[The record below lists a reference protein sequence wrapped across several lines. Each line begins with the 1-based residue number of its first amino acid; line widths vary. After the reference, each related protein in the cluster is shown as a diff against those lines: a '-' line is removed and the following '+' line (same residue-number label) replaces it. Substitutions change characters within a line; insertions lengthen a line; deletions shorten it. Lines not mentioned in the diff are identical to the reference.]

1 MNSGSL
7 GKARRGAVRKV
18 VFMLVL
24 MLVTLAYA
32 ATPLTAF
39 ACDGANG
46 AANNQKPAKPKPAG
60 GAAANKPKPAG
71 GAAANKP
78 KPASGAAADKKAI
91 ADLNGA
97 SKIASLTINKKVVQ
111 LADIK
116 PPQKFLITFADGVKL
131 NAQCIAAGNDPQ
143 ADVTLPSGAQV
154 QFRPKAPAGQI
165 VTAIAN
171 PKSIAN
177 ASKRETFSLFLGSSS
192 SDWQLFK
199 LDGSPLDRSAITTAG
214 QKFQISKIGSSTVML
229 AFYKGNNSVLVTVPP
244 SKQLMTIPLSDL

>member
-46 AANNQKPAKPKPAG
+46 AANNQKPA
-60 GAAANKPKPAG
+60 KPKPAG

>member
-60 GAAANKPKPAG
+60 GG
-71 GAAANKP
+71 
-78 KPASGAAADKKAI
+78 AADKKAI

-131 NAQCIAAGNDPQ
+131 NAQCIVAGNAPDPQ

-165 VTAIAN
+165 VTPIAN

-214 QKFQISKIGSSTVML
+214 QKFQISKIGSPTVML

-244 SKQLMTIPLSDL
+244 SKQLMSIPLSDL